1 MRPLKRQG
9 LSSLMSCTATREIC
23 QRYKLRK
30 ILDEKVKHMYNNR
43 NEINNYVTFR
53 NQKVKIGAIIR

>member
-1 MRPLKRQG
+1 
-9 LSSLMSCTATREIC
+9 MSCTATREIC

-43 NEINNYVTFR
+43 NEFNNYVTFR